1 MEEIMQSKKS
11 DASSELAPDRHTA
24 IYARENAVQP
34 AQSTLDVQVE
44 ACVRQVAEDRAPEI
58 GAAYVFRDEQS
69 GAELDRSGLNQLRRA
84 VRAGEVGVVYAY
96 SLDRLSRSLRHF
108 MLLLQE
114 FEEAG
119 VELRFVRGFSDESP
133 DHRLISY
140 ILGYSGQ
147 KERLTYIER
156 NHARE
161 E

>member
-11 DASSELAPDRHTA
+11 EASSELAPDRHTA

-34 AQSTLDVQVE
+34 AQSTLDAQVE

-96 SLDRLSRSLRHF
+96 SRDRLTRSLRHL
-108 MLLLQE
+108 MLLIQE

-119 VELRFVRGFSDESP
+119 VELRFVRGFSDKSLY
-133 DHRLISY
+133 HRLISY
-140 ILGYSGQ
+140 ILGYSG
-147 KERLTYIER
+147 
-156 NHARE
+156 
-161 E
+161 